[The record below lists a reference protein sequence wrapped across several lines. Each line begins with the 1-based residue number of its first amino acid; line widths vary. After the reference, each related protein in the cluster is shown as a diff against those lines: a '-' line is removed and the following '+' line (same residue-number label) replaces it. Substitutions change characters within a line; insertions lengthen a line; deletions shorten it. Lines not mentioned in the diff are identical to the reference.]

1 MLNQTVVKI
10 DEFINF
16 SRFSETFLVT
26 LLKNGVAWLE
36 HSPP

>member
-1 MLNQTVVKI
+1 MLIQTVVKI

-16 SRFSETFLVT
+16 SRFSET